1 MFTHLIPDTQAPAA
15 KADASVRFMRLL
27 ETALAADSFI
37 KLLLS
42 KAVGTDDAVDRLMIR
57 EVLLRGERQL
67 CFLWRYPTRD
77 ITKNHP
83 LAEGLAL
90 LGSLLGAQFHS
101 AHLQTQSEEVQL
113 VFSRKGRPSLRMGRP
128 ASSATLALTAELA
141 APPTSG
147 QSTGHDK
154 EKLRY
159 LTLDRPFWADLG
171 VTHSVRGEAQLVP
184 AMSRKWKQI
193 NKFIE
198 IFAAALKSSGLA
210 DSPAVQVA
218 DFGSGKGYLTFA
230 MHDWLR
236 AQGRQPQVTGVELRD
251 DMVKLC
257 TAAAARHGLSGL
269 RFDQGDVRSYTPL
282 RLDVMIALHACDIAT
297 DYAIDFGLRAGAS
310 VIMCS
315 PCCHKQIRPQMQLP
329 TLLRPMLQHGIHL
342 GQEAEMV
349 TDSLRALLLEA
360 QGYDTQV
367 FEFVALEHTS
377 KNKMI
382 LAVKR
387 RGDAASAHAARRPEL
402 LAQIAEI
409 KRFYG
414 LREHCLESLLAESAA
429 SKAGQAA

>member
-1 MFTHLIPDTQAPAA
+1 MFTDLISPAA
-15 KADASVRFMRLL
+15 TSNATTRFLRLL
-27 ETALAADSFI
+27 ETALADGQFV

-42 KAVGTDDAVDRLMIR
+42 KPSGDDASLERLTLR
-57 EVLLRGERQL
+57 EIELRGERQL
-67 CFLWRYPTRD
+67 SFLWKHQTKD

-83 LAEGLAL
+83 LPAALAEIAAL
-90 LGSLLGAQFHS
+90 LGTQFQN
-101 AHLQTQSEEVQL
+101 AHLLTQREEVQL
-113 VFSRKGRPSLRMGRP
+113 AFSRKGRPSLRVSR
-128 ASSATLALTAELA
+128 AEA
-141 APPTSG
+141 AAAAV
-147 QSTGHDK
+147 GHDK
-154 EKLRY
+154 EKQRFLA
-159 LTLDRPFWADLG
+159 LDKPFWVDLG
-171 VTHSVRGEAQLVP
+171 VTHDVKGEAQLVP

-198 IFAAALKSSGLA
+198 VFGAALKASKLA
-210 DSPAVQVA
+210 DSPDVFVA

-230 MHDWLR
+230 MHDWLTSLGKQ
-236 AQGRQPQVTGVELRD
+236 AHVTGVELRD

-257 TAAAARHGLSGL
+257 AAAAAKHQMTGLA
-269 RFDQGDVRSYTPL
+269 FDQGDVRSYTPA

-297 DYAIDFGLRAGAS
+297 DYAIHLGLRAGAA

-315 PCCHKQIRPQMQLP
+315 PCCHKQIRPQMKLP
-329 TLLRPMLQHGIHL
+329 PLMRPMLQHGIHL

-360 QGYDTQV
+360 EGYDTQV

-387 RGDAASAHAARRPEL
+387 TGAAAAAGLARRPEV

-414 LREHCLESLLAESAA
+414 LREQCLESLLVA
-429 SKAGQAA
+429 